1 MADYQ
6 IPTGSSVE
14 RSSTFGQT
22 FLRNVM
28 SRLPYYG
35 GSKEVDN
42 MDLLNPAYKAFHRTG
57 TDREEKIQRKAIS
70 VPYTGQDLTS
80 IVNTMS
86 ERGYND
92 VLYAA
97 IDRDKGKRIREYR
110 IMAAFAEMANALD
123 EICDEFIVKDDEGDI
138 VKLHLPNEI
147 EEEVKKELRTEFRK
161 FVHYYDFEHKG
172 WEYVRAILTDAEI
185 FFENV
190 IHKEKPELGV
200 LGVISMPPE
209 LLNPIYDN
217 VQNLLIKGFILKKP
231 VIDPKTQKVI
241 EEQLIPLE
249 KKQVTYINSGQWN
262 EDKSLRVPFIEN
274 ARRAYK
280 QLSMIEDSIVI
291 YRLVR
296 APERLVFKVDVGNMP
311 TDKAEQYLQ
320 GLMQKYWSKKT
331 YDGERGQNVNS
342 YNPQSMLDSYWFAKR
357 PNSEG
362 TTVETLP
369 GGQNLGQ
376 LEDLIYFQKKLYKA
390 LKVPANR
397 LNPDTPYADGA
408 EITREELKF
417 ARFIIRIQE
426 QFALGLREAFTTHLK
441 LRGWYEDYE
450 LKETD
455 ILLKF
460 NEPSSFNTLRN
471 QQIFEMRAN
480 NFNSMSENPLISNTY
495 SQKKWLGLSDDDVKI
510 NREWL
515 RKDAAF
521 KWELAQ
527 IEQGGPNWRDAA
539 ASAGGAEGGGAP
551 GGGGGGGA
559 AGVPPAFG
567 PGPQTNTPNNGE
579 AGPEAGGEAG
589 EAPAGGDGAGPANQP
604 SGQSPVQTQAG
615 KRSKLP

>member
-14 RSSTFGQT
+14 RSSTLGQQ
-22 FLRNVM
+22 FLRNLV
-28 SRLPYYG
+28 SRLPYQNG
-35 GSKEVDN
+35 NRVIENLD
-42 MDLLNPAYKAFHRTG
+42 MINPVFKHFHRTG
-57 TDREEKIQRKAIS
+57 TDRDEKVQKKSIS
-70 VPYTGQDLTS
+70 VPYSGQDVAE
-80 IVNTMS
+80 IVNTLS
-86 ERGYND
+86 ERGYTD
-92 VLYAA
+92 VLYASV
-97 IDRDKGKRIREYR
+97 DRDKGKRIREYR

-123 EICDEFIVKDDEGDI
+123 EICDEFIVKDDQGDCI
-138 VKLHLPNEI
+138 KINLPDKMDDEIKNEI
-147 EEEVKKELRTEFRK
+147 RKEFKKFINYFDL
-161 FVHYYDFEHKG
+161 DNKG
-172 WEYVRAILTDAEI
+172 WEYVRAVLVDAEL

-190 IHKEKPELGV
+190 INLDKPQLGI
-200 LGVISMPPE
+200 LGVISMPSE
-209 LLNPIYDN
+209 LINPIYDN
-217 VQNLLIKGFILKKP
+217 VQNLLIKGFLLKKP

-241 EEQLIPLE
+241 DELLIPME
-249 KKQVTYINSGQWN
+249 KKQITYINSGIWN
-262 EDKSLRVPFIEN
+262 EDKTIKLPFIEN

-320 GLMQKYWSKKT
+320 NMMQKYWSKKT
-331 YDGERGQNVNS
+331 FDGEKGNNVNI

-390 LKVPANR
+390 LKVPASR
-397 LNPDTPYADGA
+397 LNSDTPYGDGA

-426 QFALGLREAFTTHLK
+426 QFAVGIKNAFITHLK
-441 LRGWYEDYE
+441 LREWWDEYE
-450 LKETD
+450 LQETD
-455 ILLKF
+455 IVLKF

-480 NFNSMSENPLISNTY
+480 NFNMMTENPLISNTF
-495 SQKKWLGLSDDDVKI
+495 SQKKYLGFSDSDIAI

-521 KWELAQ
+521 KWEIAQ
-527 IEQGGPNWRDAA
+527 IENGGPNWKEAA
-539 ASAGGAEGGGAP
+539 AAGAAEGGGGSSKS
-551 GGGGGGGA
+551 GGGGTL
-559 AGVPPAFG
+559 PPSFG
-567 PGPQTNTPNNGE
+567 PGPANAQAPTGNEQG
-579 AGPEAGGEAG
+579 AEAG
-589 EAPAGGDGAGPANQP
+589 EEGNNEPAQGQQGGQE
-604 SGQSPVQTQAG
+604 QSPVQQTGGG
-615 KRSKLP
+615 KSKLP

>member
-6 IPTGSSVE
+6 IPTGSSVD
-14 RSSTFGQT
+14 RSSTLGQQ
-22 FLRNVM
+22 FVRNVM
-28 SRLPYYG
+28 ARLPYYG
-35 GSKEVDN
+35 GSKVVDN
-42 MDLLNPAYKAFHRTG
+42 IEMLNPAYKHFYRTG
-57 TDREEKIQRKAIS
+57 TDRDEKVQKKSIS
-70 VPYTGQDLTS
+70 VPYTGQDVAT
-80 IVNTMS
+80 IVNTLS

-92 VLYAA
+92 VLYAS

-110 IMAAFAEMANALD
+110 MMAAFAEMANALD
-123 EICDEFIVKDDEGDI
+123 EICDEFVVKDEEGDV
-138 VKLHLPNEI
+138 VKLHLPSDTED
-147 EEEVKKELRTEFRK
+147 EVKKQLRTEFRK
-161 FVHYYDFEHKG
+161 FINYYDLEHKG
-172 WEYVRAILTDAEI
+172 WEFVRAVLTDAEV

-190 IHKEKPELGV
+190 IHKDKPELGI

-209 LLNPIYDN
+209 LINPIYDN

-231 VIDPKTQKVI
+231 IIDPKTQKVI

-249 KKQVTYINSGQWN
+249 KKQVTYINSGMWN
-262 EDKSLRVPFIEN
+262 EDKTLKLPFIEN

-331 YDGERGQNVNS
+331 YDADKGASTNI

-362 TTVETLP
+362 TTVDVLP

-397 LNPDTPYADGA
+397 LNPDTPFADGA

-426 QFALGLREAFTTHLK
+426 QFSQGLKEAFITHLK
-441 LRGWYEDYE
+441 LRGWWEEYE

-455 ILLKF
+455 VLLKF

-480 NFNSMSENPLISNTY
+480 NYNSMSENPLISNTY
-495 SQKKWLGLSDDDVKI
+495 AQKKWLGFSDDDVKI

-515 RKDAAF
+515 RKDASF

-527 IEQGGPNWRDAA
+527 IEEGGPNWREAA
-539 ASAGGAEGGGAP
+539 ASAASEGGGSGGAP
-551 GGGGGGGA
+551 GGGM
-559 AGVPPAFG
+559 PPSFG
-567 PGPQTNTPNNGE
+567 PGPKTDNPNNGE
-579 AGPEAGGEAG
+579 AGQEQGGEAG
-589 EAPAGGDGAGPANQP
+589 EAGAQGGAMGGAGPANQP
-604 SGQSPVQTQAG
+604 GENTPVQSTSSQ
-615 KRSKLP
+615 RSKLP

>member
-14 RSSTFGQT
+14 RSSTVGQQ
-22 FLRNVM
+22 FVRNIM

-35 GSKEVDN
+35 GNKVVDN
-42 MDLLNPAYKAFHRTG
+42 IDMLNPAYKHFYKTG
-57 TDREEKIQRKAIS
+57 TDRDEKVQQKSIS
-70 VPYTGQDLTS
+70 VPYTGQDVAT
-80 IVNTMS
+80 IVNTLS

-110 IMAAFAEMANALD
+110 VMAAFAEMANALD
-123 EICDEFIVKDDEGDI
+123 EICDEFVVKDEEGDI
-138 VKLHLPNEI
+138 VKLQLPNGL
-147 EEEVKKELRTEFRK
+147 EEEHKKQLRVEFRK
-161 FVHYYDFEHKG
+161 FINYYDFEHKG
-172 WEYVRAILTDAEI
+172 WEYVRSVLTDAEI

-190 IHKEKPELGV
+190 IHKDKPELGV

-209 LLNPIYDN
+209 LINPIYDN

-241 EEQLIPLE
+241 EEQIIPLE
-249 KKQVTYINSGQWN
+249 KKQVTYINSGMWN
-262 EDKSLRVPFIEN
+262 EDKTLKLPFVEN
-274 ARRAYK
+274 SRRAYK

-320 GLMQKYWSKKT
+320 QLMQKYWSKKT
-331 YDGERGQNVNS
+331 YDADKGQSANV

-362 TTVETLP
+362 TTVDVLP

-397 LNPDTPYADGA
+397 LNPDTPFADGA

-426 QFALGLREAFTTHLK
+426 QFAFGLKDAFVTHLK
-441 LRGWYEDYE
+441 LRKWWEEFE
-450 LKETD
+450 LKDTD

-480 NFNSMSENPLISNTY
+480 NYNSMSENPLISNTY
-495 SQKKWLGLSDDDVKI
+495 AQKKWLGFSDDDVKI

-521 KWELAQ
+521 KWEINQ
-527 IEQGGPNWRDAA
+527 IEEGGPNWKEAA
-539 ASAGGAEGGGAP
+539 AGGGENA
-551 GGGGGGGA
+551 GGGGGGGM
-559 AGVPPAFG
+559 PPAFG
-567 PGPQTNTPNNGE
+567 PGPKTNTPNNTE
-579 AGPEAGGEAG
+579 PGPEAGGEAG
-589 EAPAGGDGAGPANQP
+589 GEAGAQPGGGAGPQNQP
-604 SGQSPVQTQAG
+604 ENTPVQSTSSQ
-615 KRSKLP
+615 KSKLP

>member
-6 IPTGSSVE
+6 IPTGSSVD
-14 RSSTFGQT
+14 RSSTLGQQ

-28 SRLPYYG
+28 ARMPYYG
-35 GSKEVDN
+35 GNKVLDN
-42 MDLLNPAYKAFHRTG
+42 VEMLNPAYKHFYKTG
-57 TDREEKIQRKAIS
+57 TDRDEKIQKKSVS
-70 VPYTGQDLTS
+70 VPYSGQDVAT
-80 IVNTMS
+80 IVNTLS

-92 VLYAA
+92 VLYAS

-110 IMAAFAEMANALD
+110 IMAAFAELANALD
-123 EICDEFIVKDDEGDI
+123 EICDEFVVKDEEGDV
-138 VKLHLPNEI
+138 VKLELPNEI
-147 EEEVKKELRTEFRK
+147 DDEVKKQLRTEFRK
-161 FVHYYDFEHKG
+161 FINYYDLEHKG
-172 WEYVRAILTDAEI
+172 WEYVRSVLTDAEV

-190 IHKEKPELGV
+190 IHKDKPELGI

-209 LLNPIYDN
+209 LINPIYDN
-217 VQNLLIKGFILKKP
+217 VQNLLIKGFLLKKP
-231 VIDPKTQKVI
+231 IIDPKTQKVV

-249 KKQVTYINSGQWN
+249 KKQVTYINSGIWN
-262 EDKSLRVPFIEN
+262 EDKTLKLPFIEN

-331 YDGERGQNVNS
+331 YDNDRGTTANI

-362 TTVETLP
+362 TTVDVLP

-397 LNPDTPYADGA
+397 LNPDTPFADGA

-426 QFALGLREAFTTHLK
+426 QFAIGLKEAFITHLK
-441 LRGWYEDYE
+441 LRSWWEDFE

-480 NFNSMSENPLISNTY
+480 NYNTMSENPLISNTY
-495 SQKKWLGLSDDDVKI
+495 AQKKWLGMTDDDVKI

-527 IEQGGPNWRDAA
+527 IEQGGPNWRAA
-539 ASAGGAEGGGAP
+539 AAAGGAEGEGAA
-551 GGGGGGGA
+551 GGGGGGGM
-559 AGVPPAFG
+559 PPAFG
-567 PGPQTNTPNNGE
+567 PGPKTNAPNNAP
-579 AGPEAGGEAG
+579 AGPEEGGEAG
-589 EAPAGGDGAGPANQP
+589 DQNAQQGGNAQ
-604 SGQSPVQTQAG
+604 QEEQTPVQSTSNQ
-615 KRSKLP
+615 RSKLP